1 MTNVCINYKLGL
13 VHVFLV
19 GSKKK
24 LGRVLDKELVLF
36 VSVGVELPHGRS
48 RLKYKKITNII
59 SCVSCEM
66 C

>member
-1 MTNVCINYKLGL
+1 MTNRCINYKLGL

-19 GSKKK
+19 GSKEK

-36 VSVGVELPHGRS
+36 VSVGVELSHGRS
-48 RLKYKKITNII
+48 CLKYKKITNII
-59 SCVSCEM
+59 SCVSCAM